1 MENEV
6 DKNAKIIWDH
16 MLMKHELKPADAI
29 FALGSNDINV
39 AVRTAQLFKEGLAPL
54 VICSGGN
61 GKDSRFIKTEAET
74 YQDEL
79 IKEGVPKEK
88 IIIETK
94 ATNTGEN
101 ILLTKR
107 LLEEKGLIFQ
117 SFILV
122 QKPYMERRTYV
133 TFKKQWP
140 GVECVVTSM
149 PVTYDEYS
157 NDSNSISSKTGF
169 INTMV
174 GDLLRIK
181 EYPAKGFQIQQD
193 IPAEVWQAYENLVSL
208 GYTKYTTLD

>member
-6 DKNAKIIWDH
+6 DKNAKIIWNY

-39 AVRTAQLFKEGLAPL
+39 AVRASQLYKEGLASL

-61 GKDSRFIKTEAET
+61 GKDSRFLKTEAET
-74 YQDEL
+74 YQEKL
-79 IKEGVPKEK
+79 IQEGVPEEK
-88 IIIETK
+88 IILEKK

-101 ILLTKR
+101 ILFTKR
-107 LLEEKGLIFQ
+107 LLEEKDLVFR

-122 QKPYMERRTYV
+122 QKPYMERRTYA

-149 PVTYDEYS
+149 PVTYEEYS
-157 NDSNSISSKTGF
+157 KDSYSISSKSGF

-181 EYPAKGFQIQQD
+181 EYPTKGFQIPQE
-193 IPAEVWQAYENLVSL
+193 IPTQVWQAYENLVSL
-208 GYTKYTTLD
+208 GYTKYTSLN